1 MDATEIIIVKEQTEQ
16 TKVGK
21 KNILKSFRKANRKTE
36 FNLVSTHCAQ
46 DVN

>member
-1 MDATEIIIVKEQTEQ
+1 MDATEIVIVKEQVEQ
-16 TKVGK
+16 TKVSK

-36 FNLVSTHCAQ
+36 FNLVSTHSAQ